1 MQLKKILI
9 MGDEED
15 SLTYFSAFFA
25 NEGFFVISA
34 SNKENVVQKVL
45 SEKPDIITLDISRSQ
60 KYGLKALRE
69 IQNSKDTC
77 EIPVVITTAVASDF
91 KRLIRDRKQLH
102 MPEGFFEKP
111 IDRDLLLNKVKELLE
126 LNAT

>member
-34 SNKENVVQKVL
+34 SNKGNVVQKIL
-45 SEKPDIITLDISRSQ
+45 SEEPDIITLDISRSQ
-60 KYGLKALRE
+60 KYGLKALDE
-69 IQNSKDTC
+69 IQNNKGTC
-77 EIPVVITTAVASDF
+77 KIPVIITTAVASDF
-91 KRLIRDRKQLH
+91 KQLIGGRKQVH
-102 MPEGFFEKP
+102 KPEGFFEKP
-111 IDRDLLLNKVKELLE
+111 IDRDLLLKKVKELLQ

>member
-111 IDRDLLLNKVKELLE
+111 INRDLLLNKVKELLE

>member
-34 SNKENVVQKVL
+34 SNKENVVQKIL